1 MSRECEDEKAM
12 DDAIMANEE
21 FLSGENGHDD
31 PGVTGAMGAPSE
43 ELPSET
49 PCKTL
54 QEVYADKQWEILK
67 SGMKVE
73 KAQCLIS
80 PPSSGGPPLEP
91 MNLFYEAPIL
101 SAEEVKKIR
110 VAADTG
116 ACAHCAGPGDLPGD
130 TVVEQVEKRNFV
142 GPNGQPIEHFGEA
155 AVRLQQADG
164 GHVSM
169 RTQVMGVTRPLH
181 SVSMICDGDRAKNK
195 HNMLFT
201 EDFGVVVPAGVF
213 DEVLK
218 RCKHIATYPRE
229 GGLYVAE
236 MVVKTPGS
244 GSPAPFAGQ
253 CLSR

>member
-1 MSRECEDEKAM
+1 MSTDADDAM
-12 DDAIMANEE
+12 NEAIMANEE
-21 FLSGENGHDD
+21 FLSGEYGHDD
-31 PGVTGAMGAPSE
+31 PGVTGAMGAPSD

-54 QEVYADKQWEILK
+54 QEVEADEQWEILK
-67 SGMKVE
+67 SGMK
-73 KAQCLIS
+73 LI
-80 PPSSGGPPLEP
+80 PEVADQEP
-91 MNLFYEAPIL
+91 VNLFYEAPIL
-101 SAEEVKKIR
+101 STEEVKKIR

-142 GPNGQPIEHFGEA
+142 GPNGQAIEHFGEA

-181 SVSMICDGDRAKNK
+181 SVSMICDGDKAKNK

-213 DEVLK
+213 DEVLE

-236 MVVKTPGS
+236 MIVKTPS
-244 GSPAPFAGQ
+244 NVSPAPFAGQ

>member
-1 MSRECEDEKAM
+1 M
-12 DDAIMANEE
+12 DDAIMANAELLPE
-21 FLSGENGHDD
+21 QDGHDD
-31 PGVTGAMGAPSE
+31 PGVTGAMGAPSD
-43 ELPSET
+43 ELPSGT

-54 QEVYADKQWEILK
+54 HGEV
-67 SGMKVE
+67 
-73 KAQCLIS
+73 
-80 PPSSGGPPLEP
+80 
-91 MNLFYEAPIL
+91 NLFYGALIL
-101 SAEEVKKIR
+101 AAMEVKKIR

-116 ACAHCAGPGDLPGD
+116 ACAHCAGPGDPPGD

-181 SVSMICDGDRAKNK
+181 SVSMICDGAGSGNK

-201 EDFGVVVPAGVF
+201 DDFGVVVPAGVF
-213 DEVLK
+213 DVVLK

-236 MVVKTPGS
+236 MIVKTPGS

>member
-1 MSRECEDEKAM
+1 LSRECEDEKAM
-12 DDAIMANEE
+12 DEAIMANGFPSLKALGKPESKTE
-21 FLSGENGHDD
+21 ENGHDD
-31 PGVTGAMGAPSE
+31 PGVTGAMGAPSD

-54 QEVYADKQWEILK
+54 QEVEADKQWEILK
-67 SGMKVE
+67 SGLKVVAE
-73 KAQCLIS
+73 
-80 PPSSGGPPLEP
+80 EETV
-91 MNLFYEAPIL
+91 NLFYEAPIL

-236 MVVKTPGS
+236 MIVKTPGS

>member
-1 MSRECEDEKAM
+1 MEK
-12 DDAIMANEE
+12 
-21 FLSGENGHDD
+21 L
-31 PGVTGAMGAPSE
+31 
-43 ELPSET
+43 
-49 PCKTL
+49 
-54 QEVYADKQWEILK
+54 
-67 SGMKVE
+67 
-73 KAQCLIS
+73 
-80 PPSSGGPPLEP
+80 
-91 MNLFYEAPIL
+91 
-101 SAEEVKKIR
+101 
-110 VAADTG
+110 
-116 ACAHCAGPGDLPGD
+116 
-130 TVVEQVEKRNFV
+130 NFV

-201 EDFGVVVPAGVF
+201 EGFGVVVPAGVF

-236 MVVKTPGS
+236 MIDKTPGS
-244 GSPAPFAGQ
+244 SSPAPFAGQ